1 MLSSSCLQC
10 DRDEAGKMEH
20 QDKGVPRKQNVF
32 DQQKNKGI
40 IGNRESESKLH
51 LSKQRTLTRD

>member
-20 QDKGVPRKQNVF
+20 QGKGVPRKQMF
-32 DQQKNKGI
+32 LIKKKKGI

-51 LSKQRTLTRD
+51 LSKQTTYTRD